1 MPGTSFTRLLA
12 PRNEH
17 LHRPHPAMSV
27 PEIRER
33 VLGILRDVHL
43 YDDSPNTNNDGATSG
58 VDLMEVSLD
67 PRRNTWSR
75 QARRQALHAASNSN
89 GATGTENANE
99 EPVEPLFRAKLVFE
113 PPSSSDESHVATSE
127 AGSST
132 IPAKRPAES
141 SPLPDLAKEDTKG
154 SADDRAVPD
163 EKEEL
168 PGSSGWEARHASEAA
183 KAGLRLVWLEGR
195 DRALLESFWHFLLRK
210 AGLIREA
217 DKPLYGDSSQGR
229 GRGQGRGDW
238 NRVRGRGRGR
248 IKF

>member
-12 PRNEH
+12 PRNAH

-33 VLGILRDVHL
+33 VLGVLRDVHL
-43 YDDSPNTNNDGATSG
+43 YDDRPNTDTDGATSA

-75 QARRQALHAASNSN
+75 QARRQALHAASN
-89 GATGTENANE
+89 GAEGTENANE
-99 EPVEPLFRAKLVFE
+99 EPVEPLFRARLVFE

-132 IPAKRPAES
+132 IPAKRPAKA
-141 SPLPDLAKEDTKG
+141 SPPPDLAKEDTN
-154 SADDRAVPD
+154 SPADDRAV
-163 EKEEL
+163 
-168 PGSSGWEARHASEAA
+168 GWEARHASEAA

-229 GRGQGRGDW
+229 GRGRGRGDW

-248 IKF
+248 IRF